1 MQKQATTVSELLYKR
16 LKANGV
22 MLFNAASLVATFCVK
37 AGLGFAYWWV
47 AARQFSPSAVGFASA
62 AISAL
67 TLLGTLCMLGFGTLL
82 IRELPKQRGQEVVLI
97 STALILV
104 AMAGACVGLLFAL
117 GVPFF
122 SVDLQPL
129 RGSIQA
135 VAIFAVGASL
145 TAVNLVLDQALIGFL
160 RGDLQ
165 LWRNILFASAKLVAL
180 TLVSFWF
187 AQRTGLSIFI
197 TWMIGDAFSLLVL
210 GGYAVIKRKWNGR
223 IALPRWNL
231 LRRMG
236 PLAIQHHLLN
246 LLLIGPNYALPL
258 LVTALLSTT
267 MNAWFYIAFL
277 IADIVY
283 VVPQALVTALYA
295 VSSAQPDVL
304 MRKIRLSMG
313 LALLTCLLTISVLLP
328 ASKLLLEIF
337 GSGYAD
343 QGVWSMR
350 ILGLGAIPFL
360 VKDHYV
366 TICRVQDRIAK
377 TLLPLTYG
385 ALLEVGL
392 AIVGAHFGSISGLSL
407 GWVIAVCIEAAFMS
421 PTLYRTAWPRHL
433 ESIAGSAVD
442 DTTSVLKSLP
452 LLPCGHR
459 SDDRKRMARFCSI
472 CGAPVKK
479 EEQEPA

>member
-1 MQKQATTVSELLYKR
+1 MVSELLYKR

-47 AARQFSPSAVGFASA
+47 AARQFPPSAVGFASA

-104 AMAGACVGLLFAL
+104 ALAGGGVGILFAL
-117 GVPFF
+117 GMPLF
-122 SVDLQPL
+122 SADLQPL

-135 VAIFAVGASL
+135 VALFAVGASL

-165 LWRNILFASAKLVAL
+165 LLRNILFAGTKLVAL
-180 TLVSFWF
+180 TLVSLWF
-187 AQRTGLSIFI
+187 AQHTGLSIFI
-197 TWMIGDAFSLLVL
+197 TWAIGDAFSLLVL
-210 GGYAVIKRKWNGR
+210 GGYALVKRKWNGR
-223 IALPRWNL
+223 IPLPRWNL
-231 LRRMG
+231 LRKMG
-236 PLAIQHHLLN
+236 PLALQHHLLN
-246 LLLIGPNYALPL
+246 LLLIGPNYALPV

-313 LALLTCLLTISVLLP
+313 LALLTCLLALSVLIP
-328 ASKLLLEIF
+328 ASKLLLQIF

-366 TICRVQDRIAK
+366 TICRVQDRIGK

-385 ALLEVGL
+385 AILEVGL
-392 AIVGAHFGSISGLSL
+392 AIVGAHLGSISGLSL
-407 GWVIAVCIEAAFMS
+407 GWVCAVCIEAIFMS
-421 PTLYRTAWPRHL
+421 PTLYRTAWPRNL
-433 ESIAGSAVD
+433 KTVPEPVVD
-442 DTTSVLKSLP
+442 DTTSVLNMLP
-452 LLPCGHR
+452 RLPCGHR
-459 SDDRKRMARFCSI
+459 ADDRKRATRFCSI
-472 CGAPVKK
+472 CGAPVDSSPLRGNV
-479 EEQEPA
+479 EV

>member
-1 MQKQATTVSELLYKR
+1 MLL
-16 LKANGV
+16 
-22 MLFNAASLVATFCVK
+22 NAASLVATFCVK

-47 AARQFSPSAVGFASA
+47 AARQFSPSAVGFSSA

-104 AMAGACVGLLFAL
+104 ALAGACIGLLFAL
-117 GVPFF
+117 VVPFF

-129 RGSIQA
+129 RASIQA
-135 VAIFAVGASL
+135 VALFAIGAGL

-180 TLVSFWF
+180 TLVSFWL
-187 AQRTGLSIFI
+187 AQRTGLSIFA
-197 TWMIGDAFSLLVL
+197 TWTFGDAFSLIIL
-210 GGYAVIKRKWNGR
+210 GGYALIKRKWNGR
-223 IALPRWNL
+223 IPLPRWNL
-231 LRRMG
+231 LRQMG
-236 PLAIQHHLLN
+236 PLALQHHLLN
-246 LLLIGPNYALPL
+246 LLLIGPNLALPL

-313 LALLTCLLTISVLLP
+313 LALLTCVLAISVLLLG
-328 ASKLLLEIF
+328 SKQLLGVF
-337 GSGYAD
+337 GAGYAE

-350 ILGLGAIPFL
+350 IMGLGAIPFL
-360 VKDHYV
+360 IKDHYV

-377 TLLPLTYG
+377 TLLPLAYG
-385 ALLEVGL
+385 AALEVGL
-392 AIVGAHFGSISGLSL
+392 AILGARLGSISGLSL

-421 PTLYRTAWPRHL
+421 PTLYRTAWPQQRASVP
-433 ESIAGSAVD
+433 EPAVVD
-442 DTTSVLKSLP
+442 DTTSVLKPLP
-452 LLPCGHR
+452 LLPCGHKA
-459 SDDRKRMARFCSI
+459 DDRKHATHFCSI
-472 CGAPVKK
+472 CGVPVQM